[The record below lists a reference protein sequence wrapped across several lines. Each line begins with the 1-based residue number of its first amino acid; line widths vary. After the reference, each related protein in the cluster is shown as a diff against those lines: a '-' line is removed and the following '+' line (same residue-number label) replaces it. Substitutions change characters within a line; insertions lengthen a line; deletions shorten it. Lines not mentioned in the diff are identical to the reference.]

1 MGGQS
6 LVAPGSTPLKI
17 STKANKGRIMKKSCK
32 DTKAVAF
39 RINLDTYKKLSKLA
53 SSQHRSMTGQ
63 VTWLIEKAVSSD
75 K

>member
-1 MGGQS
+1 
-6 LVAPGSTPLKI
+6 
-17 STKANKGRIMKKSCK
+17 MKKSCK